1 MPSSRPS
8 PKPPEIVAMLQ
19 SKRRS
24 SPSHL
29 NPVPGRAGER
39 VERSVPAQF
48 LRSRLLGVQHTDL
61 QHPGPKKFRRT
72 DRKNFAVQKRRDS
85 LDYAPSLLR
94 SETNFGVSNLKSS
107 CLPALASNQPA
118 SHPMFKTRRPCGP
131 VPRFCNMPRRCSM
144 VPHHRALR
152 GGMGTLMVFLRS
164 IIVESSRS
172 EWTGWG
178 PPLFCSDLSDG

>member
-1 MPSSRPS
+1 VSS
-8 PKPPEIVAMLQ
+8 EGI
-19 SKRRS
+19 
-24 SPSHL
+24 
-29 NPVPGRAGER
+29 
-39 VERSVPAQF
+39 SVPDPLVFANAPPANAKDIPATPNSGAARLPRFF
-48 LRSRLLGVQHTDL
+48 LGACFVCDIPASNTLD
-61 QHPGPKKFRRT
+61 PKKFRRM
-72 DRKNFAVQKRRDS
+72 DRKDFAVQKRSDS
-85 LDYAPSLLR
+85 LDYALSLLR
-94 SETNFGVSNLKSS
+94 SETNFCVSNLKSS

-178 PPLFCSDLSDG
+178 PPLFCRDLSDG